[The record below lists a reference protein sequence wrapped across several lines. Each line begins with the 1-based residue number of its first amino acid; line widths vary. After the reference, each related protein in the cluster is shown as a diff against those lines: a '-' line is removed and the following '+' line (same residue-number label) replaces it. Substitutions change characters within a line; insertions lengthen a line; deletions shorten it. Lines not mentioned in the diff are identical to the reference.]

1 MKLSFSTKGWHNKSF
16 EEFCNIAKEL
26 KFGGIELHNING
38 ELFKNKD
45 GAFHGYAAAA
55 TVRRLYEMKLE
66 LPCIDVI
73 SDISENTAIAET
85 ESCIKIAKD
94 LHIPN
99 IRIKSAECDNDTAKK
114 FITAVLPKA
123 EKAGV
128 TLVIETSGA
137 FCDTAALRELLD
149 SFASDNLAALWDMY
163 STFFKAGEQP
173 EETIK
178 NLGAYVKQVH
188 IKDFDGEGFCLIGE
202 GKLPVG
208 DMMSALRSVNYD
220 GFISL
225 EWDPAWCEGL
235 DDSEIIF
242 SHFVNFISQF
252 GDTSKAESAL
262 YYNRARTGKYVWKKN
277 LLIDETFSQVLDRMV
292 EEFPDQYAFKYTT
305 LDYTR
310 TYSEFRDDVD
320 EFCRSLIALGVKAGS
335 HVAVWATNIPQ
346 WYIAFWAVTK
356 IGAVLVSMNTA
367 YKIHEAEYLLK
378 QSDTHTLIMID
389 GYRDSNYSETMA
401 ELCPELESKKAGEP
415 PAVFAQYYNR
425 RV

>member
-16 EEFCNIAKEL
+16 EEFCNIAREL

-73 SDISENTAIAET
+73 SDISEDAAIAET
-85 ESCIKIAKD
+85 ESCIKIAEE

-114 FITAVLPKA
+114 FITAVLPQA

-137 FCDTAALRELLD
+137 FCSTAALRELLD

-178 NLGAYVKQVH
+178 NLGAYVKHVH
-188 IKDFDGEGFCLIGE
+188 IKDFDGKGFCLIGE

-208 DMMSALRSVNYD
+208 DMMSALRSVNSTVLFRLN
-220 GFISL
+220 GT
-225 EWDPAWCEGL
+225 PRGARGL
-235 DDSEIIF
+235 
-242 SHFVNFISQF
+242 
-252 GDTSKAESAL
+252 TT
-262 YYNRARTGKYVWKKN
+262 AR
-277 LLIDETFSQVLDRMV
+277 
-292 EEFPDQYAFKYTT
+292 
-305 LDYTR
+305 
-310 TYSEFRDDVD
+310 
-320 EFCRSLIALGVKAGS
+320 
-335 HVAVWATNIPQ
+335 
-346 WYIAFWAVTK
+346 
-356 IGAVLVSMNTA
+356 
-367 YKIHEAEYLLK
+367 
-378 QSDTHTLIMID
+378 
-389 GYRDSNYSETMA
+389 
-401 ELCPELESKKAGEP
+401 
-415 PAVFAQYYNR
+415 
-425 RV
+425 